1 MPPNL
6 RVVSKVYL
14 PLPGEVTRATS
25 KAILVAREGV
35 FGHNKEVWI
44 PRSQVKNG
52 DLVKIGDGVV
62 QVSQWFA
69 EKEGIVKKAIKYK
82 NG

>member
-1 MPPNL
+1 MPSNL
-6 RVVSKVYL
+6 HVVPKVYL
-14 PLPGEVTRATS
+14 PLPGEVIRTTT

-52 DLVKIGDGVV
+52 DFVKVGDGVV
-62 QVSQWFA
+62 QISQWFA
-69 EKEGIVKKAIKYK
+69 EKEGIVKKESKY
-82 NG
+82 GGR